1 MLHAN
6 FLAAA
11 RACVRAANHGVHKM
25 LVLRVAD
32 IVAEAK
38 DIVAIELRGV
48 GDELLPAFTPGAHL
62 EFKLPNGLVRHYS
75 LSNDNRERDRYV
87 VAVLRVPDSRG
98 GSLCMH
104 RDLAVGDRLTV
115 SLHNNFELDLGK
127 RAYVFIA
134 GGIGIT
140 PIMAMVRWCVAH
152 ERPWR
157 LVYTTRNRARTAF
170 YEPLRQFDNGRIT
183 WHFDEENNGQYLD
196 MGAVLDAVTD
206 GEEVYCCGPRPLMN
220 GVRAAAS
227 ERLGRVVKFE
237 SFVAPN
243 SELAGGEDD
252 VAASVTAEDSADTV
266 FQVILKHSGMT
277 LDVPAGKSVLEV
289 LEDAGFS
296 VPFSC
301 REGQCGT
308 CMQRVLDG
316 IPDHRDY
323 VLSDA
328 ERAAN
333 DCMQICVSRALTPT
347 LTLDL

>member
-1 MLHAN
+1 
-6 FLAAA
+6 
-11 RACVRAANHGVHKM
+11 M
-25 LVLRVAD
+25 LVLKVTD
-32 IVAEAK
+32 LVAEAK
-38 DIVAIELRGV
+38 DIVAIELRGID
-48 GDELLPAFTPGAHL
+48 DEPLPAFTPGAHL
-62 EFKLPNGLVRHYS
+62 EFTLPNGLVRHYS

-87 VAVLRVPDSRG
+87 VAVLRVPESRG

-104 RDLAVGDRLTV
+104 RDLAVGDLLTV
-115 SLHNNFELDLGK
+115 SVHNNFELDPNAGS
-127 RAYVFIA
+127 YVFIA
-134 GGIGIT
+134 GGIGVT

-157 LVYTTRNRARTAF
+157 LVYSTRNRARTAF
-170 YEPLRQFDNGRIT
+170 YETLRQFDSGRIT
-183 WHFDEENNGQYLD
+183 WHFDEESSGHYLD
-196 MGAVLDAVTD
+196 MGAVLDALTD
-206 GEEVYCCGPRPLMN
+206 ADEVYCCGPRPLMN
-220 GVRAAAS
+220 SVRAAAV
-227 ERLGRVVKFE
+227 ERLNRVVKFE

-243 SELAGGEDD
+243 SELAGGDD
-252 VAASVTAEDSADTV
+252 GVASSSVAEDSADRP
-266 FQVILKHSGMT
+266 FKIILKRSGT
-277 LDVPAGKSVLEV
+277 QLDVPAGKSVLEV
-289 LEDAGFS
+289 LEDNGFS

-308 CMQRVLDG
+308 CMQQVVDG